1 MKNYSNY
8 VAVNFVT
15 MWELMKNPFLVMERD
30 NGTYFSKND
39 LRRFF
44 EQNCNLLLLSFG
56 VVSSRLNAASDDW
69 YGKYNK
75 GFAKTLAKVRTGE
88 N

>member
-1 MKNYSNY
+1 MVVNKIKNDQQTKDYSNY

-15 MWELMKNPFLVMERD
+15 MWELMKNPFLAMERD

-44 EQNCNLLLLSFG
+44 EQYCKSLKLKN
-56 VVSSRLNAASDDW
+56 R
-69 YGKYNK
+69 
-75 GFAKTLAKVRTGE
+75 
-88 N
+88 